1 MKHNNKQKKRFYKPF
16 ILIAYILCM
25 VVLIVEASMNSQTSS
40 IQSNLVGDII
50 ADIVNNVTKD
60 QTTII
65 YPESVEIENKQ
76 AVYNHFVGD
85 ELTLDVKTLP
95 ENATYK
101 QKTFHSSD
109 ESIAKVSDKG
119 EVLLLKQGSVTITVK
134 NAYNP
139 SLSDFISI
147 NCFNI
152 EATAIETKI
161 ENAVEEEGIYT
172 LYLENESDYKITNII
187 TPSNTTIQN
196 VEYTIIGDYLKVNES
211 GYLYDLKDSKGDL
224 VTINARCG
232 EVYSEIKAVVT
243 FKSKVDLTAIEF
255 EISKTQ
261 IYVGESIKFSISCT
275 PTNATFKNYSIL
287 ESQTGII
294 KLKNN
299 AIEGV
304 TPGIVSLKV
313 QSAEYTNIYDEVQ
326 IEVLAKE
333 KLESFTASISSSI
346 VVGKT
351 KKISIS
357 NIKPNKYADTSSI
370 TYRSLNE
377 EIATVNKKGEVKAI
391 KVGTTTIVVE
401 AENGFTQN
409 VLIEVVEYEGYEK
422 DSNIIGFVLNTTESK
437 DVVVGN
443 TKKIKLNDLYYVE
456 EWIFDDSGNKNGS
469 KNIEF
474 VLQENSKNKI
484 SNKTELVVN
493 QLGLTSFYVHHL
505 ASNTYSK
512 EITINIIDSFAIKN
526 ENNENI
532 EKIDLIVGNK
542 SNIIIENSVDK
553 TFDIQNYKVSLYDQT
568 GKEIVSDPIIK
579 EVEKGIYEISSIYA
593 EGQYT
598 LKVTPIFNGDILEIY
613 QQEITINI
621 NHKYIDE
628 VDVRLFDNNGEDLLI
643 INNQLSLIVN
653 DVVNFDLMIDEA
665 VSKYDFE
672 IISENEA
679 VIIVNHNQLIAKG
692 PGQSKVIF
700 KETNTLLTYEYEF
713 FVKNIIALNE
723 DKPFTISGENVFY
736 DKKSEYYNMTNGY
749 SAHLTLN
756 LDSSSTYSKVE
767 YSSSNEKVAT
777 VGNDGIITPHKPG
790 RVEITMTCSD
800 GTGTYVT
807 KTIKINVN
815 KQQLI
820 EDLGSFFYKVRK
832 ALGHFGAFLVLGI
845 FSTLTYLTLVNK
857 RKWFVS
863 IPLNFIAGFYIAF
876 LTEFIQRYV
885 PGRSGNVN
893 DIKIDM
899 SGFLI
904 SSIILTIILLIV
916 ELCKNKKSST

>member
-1 MKHNNKQKKRFYKPF
+1 MKNKNKQKKRFYKPF

-50 ADIVNNVTKD
+50 ADIVNNVSKD

-65 YPESVEIENKQ
+65 YPESVKIENKQ
-76 AVYNHFVGD
+76 AVYNYFVGD

-119 EVLLLKQGSVTITVK
+119 EILLLKQGRATITVK
-134 NAYNP
+134 NAYDP
-139 SLSDFISI
+139 SLSDSISI

-152 EATAIETKI
+152 EATAIESKI

-172 LYLENESDYKITNII
+172 LYLENESDYKITNIL
-187 TPSNTTIQN
+187 TPTNTTIKN
-196 VEYTIIGDYLKVNES
+196 VEYTTIGDYLKVNEF
-211 GYLYDLKDSKGDL
+211 GYLYDLNDSKGNI
-224 VTINARCG
+224 VTINVRCG

-243 FKSKVDLTAIEF
+243 FKSKIDLTALEF
-255 EISKTQ
+255 ELPKTQ
-261 IYVGESIKFSISCT
+261 IYVGESIKFNISCT
-275 PTNATFKNYSIL
+275 PTNATFKNYSIS
-287 ESQTGII
+287 ENQTGII
-294 KLKNN
+294 KLKSNS
-299 AIEGV
+299 IEGV
-304 TPGIVSLKV
+304 TPGVVSLRV
-313 QSAEYTNIYDEVQ
+313 QSVEYTNIHDEIQ

-377 EIATVNKKGEVKAI
+377 EIATVNQKGEVKAI

-401 AENGFTQN
+401 AENGFIQN
-409 VLIEVVEYEGYEK
+409 VPIEVVEYEGYEK
-422 DSNIIGFVLNTTESK
+422 DSNIIGFVLNTTERK
-437 DVVVGN
+437 DVVVSN
-443 TKKIKLNDLYYVE
+443 TKKVKLSDLYYVE
-456 EWIFDDSGNKNGS
+456 EWLYDNSGNKNGS

-474 VLQENSKNKI
+474 VLQDNSKNKI

-493 QLGLTSFYVHHL
+493 QLGLISFYIHHL
-505 ASNTYSK
+505 ASNTYSE
-512 EITINIIDSFAIKN
+512 EITINVIDSFTLKN
-526 ENNENI
+526 ENNETL

-542 SNIIIENSVDK
+542 SNIKIENSVDK
-553 TFDIQNYKVSLYDQT
+553 NFDIQSYKVSLFDEN
-568 GKEIVSDPIIK
+568 GKEIVSDPIVK
-579 EVEKGIYEISSIYA
+579 EIEKGIYEICSIYA

-598 LKVTPIFNGDILEIY
+598 LKVTPIFNGDILEQY
-613 QQEITINI
+613 QQDLKINV
-621 NHKYIDE
+621 NHKYVDKVE
-628 VDVRLFDNNGEDLLI
+628 VELFDSQGKELLI

-653 DVVNFDLMIDEA
+653 DIVNFNLVIDEF

-679 VIIVNHNQLIAKG
+679 VIIVDHSQLIAKG

-713 FVKNIIALNE
+713 YVKNIIALNE
-723 DKPFTISGENVFY
+723 EKPFTISGENVFY

-832 ALGHFGAFLVLGI
+832 AIGHFGAFLVLGV
-845 FSTLTYLTLVNK
+845 FSTLTYMTLVNK

-885 PGRSGNVN
+885 PGRSGNIN

-904 SSIILTIILLIV
+904 SSIVLTIILLIC